1 MIRSGSTILVLAPHT
16 DDGEIGCGAT
26 LSKLLDLNCK
36 IYYLAF
42 CTCDSNLPDGFP
54 NGTLEAE
61 LREATKVLSIPKE
74 NVIVKDFQ
82 VRCLSYERQAVL
94 DILVALNKEIS
105 PDVVFAPTLEDLHQ
119 DHSTVTQEAI
129 RAFKTKTLLCYEMPW
144 NNFSFEIGINSDKFP
159 EISGERKFSPMD
171 RSLRRELK
179 SAFGN
184 NNYWFNTSKFK
195 NAVEIKIKSKKE
207 IIEFLVPKEM
217 VSTSS
222 VRLFVLWT
230 TLPSIVLI
238 IIALIFLKNQTRP
251 LVKLAKAAE
260 KFGKGDYINDFI
272 PSGAQE
278 IRKASYEFDRMAKRI
293 NRHLNQRAEMLS
305 GISHDLRTPLTRLKL
320 QLAMLKQKEIS
331 EKMSKDIDEMEKMLN
346 DYLQF
351 AKTQTQESTEKI
363 NLNNLLRSI
372 SKGFESNKISLDE
385 DESKIFLNGRPSALK
400 RSFENVIQNGLTYGS
415 NVKIKVQK
423 GNKRA
428 LVTIED
434 DGPGI
439 PEDQYKNVFK
449 PFFRLDKSRSLN
461 QSGVGLGLAIVEDI
475 INSHGGNIQLGKS
488 KYGGLQV
495 KISLPF

>member
-1 MIRSGSTILVLAPHT
+1 MFSGLNNFIKYIL
-16 DDGEIGCGAT
+16 
-26 LSKLLDLNCK
+26 
-36 IYYLAF
+36 
-42 CTCDSNLPDGFP
+42 
-54 NGTLEAE
+54 
-61 LREATKVLSIPKE
+61 PKRLFYRALI
-74 NVIVKDFQ
+74 IV
-82 VRCLSYERQAVL
+82 A
-94 DILVALNKEIS
+94 
-105 PDVVFAPTLEDLHQ
+105 APTIILQIIITIVFYDSVWIKANKNITRSLVNQ
-119 DHSTVTQEAI
+119 L
-129 RAFKTKTLLCYEMPW
+129 KTIEEVYQNDKKNLDFFTDSYK
-144 NNFSFEIGINSDKFP
+144 NNFNFEIGINQEIFP
-159 EISGERKFSPMD
+159 KNSGERKFSPMD

-179 SAFGN
+179 SVFGN

-195 NAVEIKIKSKKE
+195 NAVEIKIRSGKDV
-207 IIEFLVPKEM
+207 IEFLVPKEM

-230 TLPSIVLI
+230 TLPSIILI
-238 IIALIFLKNQTRP
+238 IIALIFLKNQTKP

-260 KFGKGDYINDFI
+260 RFGKGDYVNDFRA
-272 PSGAQE
+272 SGSQE
-278 IRKASYEFDRMAKRI
+278 IRKAAFEFDRMAKRI

-320 QLAMLKQKEIS
+320 QLAMLKQKDIS

-351 AKTQTQESTEKI
+351 AKTQSQESTSKI
-363 NLNNLLRSI
+363 NLNILLKTI
-372 SKGFESNKISLDE
+372 KNEFNNDKISLN
-385 DESKIFLNGRPSALK
+385 ESHAAIELNCRPIALK
-400 RSFENVIQNGLTYGS
+400 RSFENIIQNGLTYG
-415 NVKIKVQK
+415 NKVDININK
-423 GNKRA
+423 GNKRT
-428 LVTIED
+428 LILIED

-488 KYGGLQV
+488 KYDGLQV